1 MAPWLLEWCITTD
14 KPILTAGLRRSR
26 SPLLLSRNQRMH
38 PIRPYGPRMYNLVF
52 FFLAGLVSAIF
63 TSTGSRHSMAADDS
77 RGTEQRL
84 INASELDQLLTVLTR
99 DPPQSFEIE
108 VFSVVDRPK
117 KTRDELEKSV
127 KQTADELQA
136 AGRSWS
142 EQEKKHWIEMN
153 VQGNLELEEAPRLA
167 RERFVKR
174 RKAIRVDIVETG
186 FADGEVTPSTPF
198 WETLVQP
205 GDWKAGDRREYA
217 YCYGNSRNPTVS
229 AWTKDHATS
238 SSIRDIWRELA
249 GCESILQELVVASCS
264 EPPKDG
270 PTSSTSAPG
279 FGLSPDKVRALLQ
292 GESDLVFR
300 VTDTASVPG
309 QRLAITLEARPKG
322 FFSLRGRYDFAT
334 ITVDSKDFRHIYEQ
348 TIHSPN
354 GDVVLKVTADGF
366 DEAGIP
372 REKTWERR
380 RPDGLWEKTSYLILK
395 ANTAYDAPAS
405 EFEFNP
411 PPGSKVSVIGKD
423 GWGVSP
429 SDTEGPAVSRPV
441 NRLWGL
447 NVLAV
452 LVLAAFTIR
461 KFLLRRQTAAG
472 G

>member
-1 MAPWLLEWCITTD
+1 MATRLLGRCIASD
-14 KPILTAGLRRSR
+14 QALLVAG
-26 SPLLLSRNQRMH
+26 SPAPKHLSHSRNQHMH
-38 PIRPYGPRMYNLVF
+38 TIRPDGTRTCFRCAFVLIGI
-52 FFLAGLVSAIF
+52 ATAIV
-63 TSTGSRHSMAADDS
+63 TLTGSQYGMSAEGAS
-77 RGTEQRL
+77 GSEERL
-84 INASELDQLLTVLTR
+84 INASELDQLLTILTR
-99 DPPQSFEIE
+99 EPPQSFEIE

-117 KTRDELEKSV
+117 KTRDELESSV
-127 KQTADELQA
+127 AQTADELQA

-174 RKAIRVDIVETG
+174 RKAIRVDMVETG

-205 GDWKAGDRREYA
+205 GDWSAGDRRVHA
-217 YCYGNSRNPTVS
+217 YCYGNSRNPVVS

-238 SSIRDIWRELA
+238 SSIRDIWRELV
-249 GCESILQELVVASCS
+249 GCESVLQELVVASCS

-270 PTSSTSAPG
+270 PTSSTPAPG
-279 FGLSPDKVRALLQ
+279 VGLSPDKVRALLQ

-300 VTDTASVPG
+300 VTDAASLPG

-354 GDVVLKVTADGF
+354 GDAVLKVTADGF
-366 DEAGIP
+366 DETGIP

-429 SDTEGPAVSRPV
+429 SDTEVPAVSRPV

-447 NVLAV
+447 NLLAV